1 MAQWD
6 RRSRERDSSRARDT
20 LVHVTNHESLDGCP
34 QRACQQAGPGVPLE
48 KRLRCMD
55 SVVAASPPRPYI
67 CTTLVQVHQDGAAP
81 ERGDEGARM
90 EEVGEV
96 VGRRRHV
103 RQVPDDGP
111 PLRGDSDGRELRT
124 DEREAI

>member
-48 KRLRCMD
+48 KRLRGMD

-81 ERGDEGARM
+81 EPGDEGARLVELLPGRVEREPEHTHL
-90 EEVGEV
+90 EEEGGEG
-96 VGRRRHV
+96 VGRRRHG
-103 RQVPDDGP
+103 RQ
-111 PLRGDSDGRELRT
+111 
-124 DEREAI
+124 

>member
-1 MAQWD
+1 
-6 RRSRERDSSRARDT
+6 
-20 LVHVTNHESLDGCP
+20 
-34 QRACQQAGPGVPLE
+34 
-48 KRLRCMD
+48 
-55 SVVAASPPRPYI
+55 
-67 CTTLVQVHQDGAAP
+67 
-81 ERGDEGARM
+81 M